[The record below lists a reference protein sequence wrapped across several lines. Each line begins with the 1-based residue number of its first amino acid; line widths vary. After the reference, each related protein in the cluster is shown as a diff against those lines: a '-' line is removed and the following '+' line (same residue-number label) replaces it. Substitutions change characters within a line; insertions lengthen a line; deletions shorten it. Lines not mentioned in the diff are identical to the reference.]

1 MKVYSVVEA
10 VGAGKPLAEIAKLAH
25 ACLDLVMEG
34 GQVRLRLFREEFKQF
49 TGSMAVAIHDG
60 SIEILFPEE
69 NSVSQN
75 GYFTRAEAMLRSFDR
90 GEGDGRE
97 NWTDGDELSF
107 IIRGRSGRPLVSA
120 SITSSAHGP
129 LPERAAVEC
138 ADLVLQVVGIAL
150 ERESDRIDREE
161 SSSKMVRRADLLED
175 ILRIASSVVSERD
188 VAKVSDMVLTSLS
201 TLFGFERISLMVYD
215 EASGEFKW
223 TALFGYDEDVTRSTY
238 ARSVPIDIV
247 LEDLRESRRIGRAA
261 YFTPM
266 DALPR
271 KNLEYFLL
279 RDKISA
285 RENVRRT
292 SPDDFLYGDVLAF
305 ALHDST
311 GRVVGVIYPTDP
323 KNRKIPDSET
333 IETIEIFTSLAEVSI
348 ENARLSEDRE
358 NALRM
363 NGLRME
369 QLSRIFDI
377 AHDILYVKDVDAL
390 LQDVLRALSQLLG
403 IKRLVF
409 GLANED
415 RTIFEIKAVLGYTD
429 EAVEAITA
437 KSYDSGM
444 IESVSSQS
452 TRPIGKWAPTWGVR
466 VGRMT
471 YYTPAESVKLEP
483 WELVYYPDPDLIRIP
498 RKSKGH
504 WHELDYMDTFVY
516 DNEND
521 VVGYIEI
528 LKPRDD
534 RIPDKDTIEI
544 IEIFATL
551 VGIALENARMVHGH
565 IESRRSAEFFT
576 DLLSHDVKNFNLA
589 IMGYLDMLKTTLS
602 KPEQVSLINKVGEQ
616 VMNVNNLAS
625 DVRVMSRLTW
635 GKTKL
640 FPVDVGKVLLDTI
653 SGVRQYFFGKEIKVN
668 HEIETG
674 RYEVMADELLRELF
688 VNLFTN
694 AVKYDTNVPVEID
707 VNMGM
712 LLIDAK
718 TRRIVVSVADHGVG
732 VPDDLKEEIFE
743 RFSGTPARKG
753 TGLGL
758 HIVTMLA
765 SRYHGRVWVEDRV
778 AGDHT
783 KGAVFKVEFPSAR

>member
-1 MKVYSVVEA
+1 MKIYSVVEA
-10 VGAGKPLAEIAKLAH
+10 VGAGKPLAEVAKLAH
-25 ACLDLVMEG
+25 ACLEMVLDG

-49 TGSMAVAIHDG
+49 TGQMAVEVHEG
-60 SIEILFPEE
+60 PVETLFPEE

-75 GYFTRAEAMLRSFDR
+75 GYFTRSEAMLRSFER
-90 GEGDGRE
+90 GNAGVRE
-97 NWTDGDELSF
+97 KWAEGDELSF
-107 IIRGRSGRPLVSA
+107 IIRGRSGRPLMSA
-120 SITSSAHGP
+120 SIKGSAESP
-129 LPERAAVEC
+129 LPERIAVESV
-138 ADLVLQVVGIAL
+138 DLVLQVLGVAL

-161 SSSKMVRRADLLED
+161 SSSKMLRRADLLED

-188 VAKVSDMVLTSLS
+188 VGKVSDMVLTSLS
-201 TLFGFERISLMVYD
+201 TLFGFQRISLMVYD
-215 EASGEFKW
+215 ETSGEFKW
-223 TALFGYDEDVTRSTY
+223 TALFGYDDEVTRSTY

-279 RDKISA
+279 GNRISE
-285 RENVRRT
+285 RETLKR
-292 SPDDFLYGDVLAF
+292 SSSDDFLYGDVLAF

-333 IETIEIFTSLAEVSI
+333 IETIEIFTSLAEVSL

-390 LQDVLRALSQLLG
+390 LQDVLKALSQLLG
-403 IKRLVF
+403 IKRMVF
-409 GLANED
+409 GLATED
-415 RTIFEIKAVLGYTD
+415 RAKFETRAVLGYSD
-429 EAVEAITA
+429 EVAEVITA
-437 KSYDSGM
+437 KSYESGM
-444 IESVSSQS
+444 IESVASQS
-452 TRPIGKWAPTWGVR
+452 IRPAGKWAPTWGVR

-516 DNEND
+516 DTENEA
-521 VVGYIEI
+521 VGYIEI

-534 RIPDKDTIEI
+534 RIPDKDTIEV

-565 IESRRSAEFFT
+565 IESRKTAEFFT

-602 KPEQVSLINKVGEQ
+602 RPEQISIIDKVGEQ
-616 VMNVNNLAS
+616 VLNVNNLAS
-625 DVRVMSRLTW
+625 DVRTMSRLTW

-640 FPVDVGKVLLDTI
+640 SPVDVGKVLLDTI
-653 SGVRQYFFGKEIKVN
+653 SAVRQYFFGKEIVIN

-694 AVKYDTNVPVEID
+694 AVKYDTSTPVVID
-707 VNMGM
+707 VSMGM

-718 TRRIVVSVADHGVG
+718 TRRIIVSVADHGVG

-743 RFSGTPARKG
+743 RFSRTPTRKG
-753 TGLGL
+753 AGLGL

-783 KGAVFKVEFPSAR
+783 KGAVFKVELPSAR